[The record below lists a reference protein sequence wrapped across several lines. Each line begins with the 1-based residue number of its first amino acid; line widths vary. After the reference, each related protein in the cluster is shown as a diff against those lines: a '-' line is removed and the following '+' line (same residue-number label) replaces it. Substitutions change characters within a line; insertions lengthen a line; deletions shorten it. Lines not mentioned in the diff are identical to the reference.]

1 MVQYVNVAH
10 TRLTDVILTRNGIA
24 LFSLKLRMYVPSR
37 GCDNKC
43 SYKRGE
49 LRKYNAAASNRNGVV
64 GSSGRNI
71 PMIPNE
77 SDIVPNIVR
86 SVFIYGCDGW
96 F

>member
-1 MVQYVNVAH
+1 MAQYINVVQ
-10 TRLTDVILTRNGIA
+10 TRVTDVILTRNGIA
-24 LFSLKLRMYVPSR
+24 LFSLKLRMYVPKR
-37 GCDNKC
+37 GCDNNL

-49 LRKYNAAASNRNGVV
+49 LRKYSAAANSRKGVV

>member
-37 GCDNKC
+37 GCDNKR

-49 LRKYNAAASNRNGVV
+49 LRKYSAAASNRNGVV
-64 GSSGRNI
+64 GSSGRKI